1 LNLVGAASA
10 ATPDKSEQTSLIRL
24 VPVLTVAGKLNFVG
38 NRSAHSRDL
47 RKGRYSEAGRI
58 YFVTTSCIYRQRLFV
73 HSRFAHIVTDEFE
86 MRADEGDCDNLAYVV
101 MPDHIH
107 WLVQP
112 GCDVSLHEI
121 VRKMKGR
128 SARRINL
135 HRSLRGRV
143 WQAGFHDHALRTEDD
158 IESLATYLI
167 QNPVRAGLVS
177 DVTDYPHW
185 KSVWHSGSGCR
196 G

>member
-1 LNLVGAASA
+1 M
-10 ATPDKSEQTSLIRL
+10 
-24 VPVLTVAGKLNFVG
+24 G

-58 YFVTTSCIYRQRLFV
+58 YFVTTSCHSRQRLFE
-73 HSRFAHIVTDEFE
+73 HARSAQIVIGEFE
-86 MRADEGDCDNLAYVV
+86 RCADVGDCDNLAYVV

-112 GCDVSLHEI
+112 GCDARLYEI

-135 HRSLRGRV
+135 HRLLQGKV
-143 WQAGFHDHALRTEDD
+143 WQAGFHDYALRTEDE
-158 IESLATYLI
+158 IASFATYLI
-167 QNPVRAGLVS
+167 QNPLRAGLVN
-177 DVTDYPHW
+177 DVTDYPYC
-185 KSVWHSGSGCR
+185 KSVWHPGIGCR